1 MSRPVARTGDR
12 TWPISC
18 PYCLSPIAFNPADVH
33 VPRPQGGFTRFDPAT
48 ETNPKRRN
56 DILRTAWQR
65 CVDPA
70 DGHTHY
76 VPVPYLTHGTPLT
89 VALVG
94 RSGTGK
100 SNLLAAML
108 AELERSA
115 LNEFELSVRSV
126 NQQLHEGARKRL
138 LEPFSEGEVLEHTR
152 SAGNSV
158 EFIDALLVDA
168 GGTQRP
174 VGFFDVA
181 GEDLLRTD
189 RAMRF
194 LVGVSAFVFVVDPVH
209 ALQLPQLDRL
219 PGRPTAGERA
229 LGDPTFGAVLD
240 RLPRDGQFVTA
251 PAVVVLTKS
260 DLVRFDSPVDRW
272 LRRPLRAPLDP
283 AEMEAESRDVYAFVT
298 RHGGGAWL
306 RPAATIRQCTLHF
319 VSATGGAPHN
329 GRYPAGVHSRRAVH
343 PLIALFAMCGLLG
356 PKLAEA
362 VGT

>member
-1 MSRPVARTGDR
+1 VTRPVAPTV
-12 TWPISC
+12 IKC
-18 PYCLSPIAFNPADVH
+18 PYCLSPIAFNPAEVYI
-33 VPRPQGGFTRFDPAT
+33 PRAQGGFERFDLRT
-48 ETNPKRRN
+48 EPHPDRRE

-65 CVDPA
+65 CGYQVD
-70 DGHTHY
+70 GQNRHH

-108 AELERSA
+108 AELEGSLPA
-115 LNEFELSVRSV
+115 QLQLSFGAV
-126 NQQLHEGARKRL
+126 NQQLHDRARKRL
-138 LEPFSEGEVLEHTR
+138 LEPFSQGEVLGHTQP
-152 SAGNSV
+152 AGNAV
-158 EFIDALLVDA
+158 EFLDALLVKVDGA
-168 GGTQRP
+168 QRP

-194 LVGVSAFVFVVDPVH
+194 LVGVDAFIFVVDPVQ

-219 PGRPTAGERA
+219 PGRPAGGERS

-240 RLPRDGQFVTA
+240 RLPRTGRFVTA
-251 PAVVVLTKS
+251 PMAVVLTKA

-272 LRRPLRAPLDP
+272 LHRPLAVPLDP
-283 AEMEAESRDVYAFVT
+283 AEMEAEGRDVYAFVT
-298 RHGGGAWL
+298 KYGGGAWL
-306 RPAATIRQCTLHF
+306 RPVQESQRCTLHF
-319 VSATGGAPHN
+319 ASATGSAPRD
-329 GRYPAGVHSRRAVH
+329 GRYPAGAHSRRAVN
-343 PLIALFAMCGLLG
+343 PLLAVFAMCGLLG
-356 PKLAEA
+356 PRLADA